1 MLIVLLCYV
10 NMSLFLG
17 YRSLKGRSSDGKEV
31 GNGNNVGLKDGRC
44 WLAIVDS
51 IQATAWLFSK

>member
-10 NMSLFLG
+10 NMGLFLG

-31 GNGNNVGLKDGRC
+31 DDGNVGLKDARC
-44 WLAIVDS
+44 WLAIVD
-51 IQATAWLFSK
+51 AMLAAAWLFLK

>member
-10 NMSLFLG
+10 NMGLFLG

-31 GNGNNVGLKDGRC
+31 DDGNVGLKDGRC

>member
-10 NMSLFLG
+10 NMGLFLG

-31 GNGNNVGLKDGRC
+31 GNGNNVGL
-44 WLAIVDS
+44 
-51 IQATAWLFSK
+51 